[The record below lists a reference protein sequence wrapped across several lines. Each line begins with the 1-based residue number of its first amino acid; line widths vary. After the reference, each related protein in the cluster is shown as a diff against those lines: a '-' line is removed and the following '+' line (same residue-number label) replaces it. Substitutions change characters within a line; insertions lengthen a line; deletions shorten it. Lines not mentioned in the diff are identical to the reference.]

1 MGEMKILPL
10 VFFSSQA
17 YRSRHRETDLW
28 EPDFVPRKPQW
39 KLPIGD
45 IILDDD
51 RLEEDRYY
59 TDDLNLYDLLGTSLP
74 SSLLADEDDDSDWL
88 GRESFDPRDR
98 ILEKIL
104 DSEVDPFSVLF
115 GENERSNSDW
125 PSNWSDKKTKPKFD
139 KNFKLLNSEYGR
151 SKKRDRDRVSDLI
164 DELDQL

>member
-59 TDDLNLYDLLGTSLP
+59 NDDLNLYDLLGTSLP
-74 SSLLADEDDDSDWL
+74 SSLLADEDEDSDWL
-88 GRESFDPRDR
+88 RHGSFDPRDR

-104 DSEVDPFSVLF
+104 ESEVDPFSVLF
-115 GENERSNSDW
+115 GENERSDW
-125 PSNWSDKKTKPKFD
+125 SQDWYDKKTKPKFD
-139 KNFKLLNSEYGR
+139 KDFKLLNSENGR

-164 DELDQL
+164 DELGQL